1 MNNEELLKR
10 LQLRLRADLLDL
22 SDDEYET
29 YLETM
34 TTAGSDVIIDDFN
47 KRTKSSRVI
56 YKTISI
62 RGKTKRIPVT
72 VDVTQRVPDTHQ
84 SEDGSVAIMRAL
96 GLDPSLDILS
106 SLESSDF
113 SFSVLLGLYQIND
126 IVQCNDVWGVIT
138 GIDVDNSNFTMTSL
152 CDKITQSTQDLL
164 SISTA
169 YRCIA

>member
-10 LQLRLRADLLDL
+10 LELRLRADLIDL
-22 SDDEYET
+22 SDDEYEA

-34 TTAGSDVIIDDFN
+34 TMGGSDVVIDDFN

-62 RGKTKRIPVT
+62 RGKTRRIPVT

-96 GLDPSLDILS
+96 GFDPSLDILS
-106 SLESSDF
+106 ALESSD
-113 SFSVLLGLYQIND
+113 SAFSVLLGLYEVND
-126 IVQCNDVWGVIT
+126 IIECEDKWGVIT
-138 GIDVDNSNFTMTSL
+138 SIDLDNSNFTMTSL
-152 CDKITQSTQDLL
+152 CDKITEATHDLL
-164 SISTA
+164 TISNA
-169 YRCIA
+169 YRCIL